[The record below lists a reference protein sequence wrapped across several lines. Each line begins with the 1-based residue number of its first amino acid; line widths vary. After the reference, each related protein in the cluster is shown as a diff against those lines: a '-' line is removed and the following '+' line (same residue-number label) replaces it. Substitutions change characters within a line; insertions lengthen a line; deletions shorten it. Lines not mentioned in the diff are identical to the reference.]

1 MHQKNFVICDQ
12 EADYARNLMQM
23 IGGRKELGFQMHMF
37 QKLEPLKKFAEQKPI
52 QILLIGEEYSQE
64 ERLEIPADEE
74 KELYKYQSVDQILTK
89 VLELSVDKERAVAKT
104 LRKTRGS
111 LIGVYSPIHRIGK
124 TKYALELGKELA
136 EKGPVLY
143 LNLEEY
149 AGGEHYFSKEQEQNL
164 GDLLYYSKQETGN
177 LGLRISMMTGQIG
190 NMDYIRTIT
199 VVQDL
204 QAVTAEEWMQLFE
217 QIVEKSIYEVLILD
231 LGDSVNGLYS
241 ILEKCDSVHTLSIEE
256 PAAKAKLQQY
266 TEILLRTGHEKILE
280 HSVQKLVSSRYCGTV
295 I

>member
-64 ERLEIPADEE
+64 ERLEIPAAERFVLVKAEGRYLADEE

-177 LGLRISMMTGQIG
+177 LGLR
-190 NMDYIRTIT
+190 

-204 QAVTAEEWMQLFE
+204 QAVTAEEWLQLFE

-231 LGDSVNGLYS
+231 LGDSVNGLFS

-266 TEILLRTGHEKILE
+266 TENLLRTGHEKILE
-280 HSVQKLVSSRYCGTV
+280 HTVQKVVRSRNGGTV

>member
-64 ERLEIPADEE
+64 ERLEIPAAERFVLVKAEGRYLADEE

-136 EKGPVLY
+136 
-143 LNLEEY
+143 
-149 AGGEHYFSKEQEQNL
+149 
-164 GDLLYYSKQETGN
+164 DLLYYSKQETGN

-190 NMDYIRTIT
+190 NMDYIRPIP

-204 QAVTAEEWMQLFE
+204 QAVTAEEWLQLFE

-231 LGDSVNGLYS
+231 LGDSVNGLFS
-241 ILEKCDSVHTLSIEE
+241 ILEKCDSVHTLSIE
-256 PAAKAKLQQY
+256 
-266 TEILLRTGHEKILE
+266 
-280 HSVQKLVSSRYCGTV
+280 
-295 I
+295 

>member
-64 ERLEIPADEE
+64 ERLEIPAAERFVLVKAEGRYLADEE

-111 LIGVYSPIHRIGK
+111 LIGVYSPI
-124 TKYALELGKELA
+124 
-136 EKGPVLY
+136 P
-143 LNLEEY
+143 
-149 AGGEHYFSKEQEQNL
+149 
-164 GDLLYYSKQETGN
+164 
-177 LGLRISMMTGQIG
+177 
-190 NMDYIRTIT
+190 

-204 QAVTAEEWMQLFE
+204 QAVTAEEWLQLFE

-231 LGDSVNGLYS
+231 LGDSVNGLFS

-256 PAAKAKLQQY
+256 PVAKAKLQQY
-266 TEILLRTGHEKILE
+266 TENLLRTGHEKILE
-280 HSVQKLVSSRYCGTV
+280 HTVQKVVRSRNGGTV

>member
-1 MHQKNFVICDQ
+1 
-12 EADYARNLMQM
+12 
-23 IGGRKELGFQMHMF
+23 MHMF

-64 ERLEIPADEE
+64 ERLEIPAAERFVLVKAEGRYLADEE

-177 LGLRISMMTGQIG
+177 L
-190 NMDYIRTIT
+190 D
-199 VVQDL
+199 
-204 QAVTAEEWMQLFE
+204 F
-217 QIVEKSIYEVLILD
+217 
-231 LGDSVNGLYS
+231 
-241 ILEKCDSVHTLSIEE
+241 
-256 PAAKAKLQQY
+256 
-266 TEILLRTGHEKILE
+266 
-280 HSVQKLVSSRYCGTV
+280 VSA
-295 I
+295 

>member
-1 MHQKNFVICDQ
+1 MDFRCICF
-12 EADYARNLMQM
+12 R
-23 IGGRKELGFQMHMF
+23 IGTTE
-37 QKLEPLKKFAEQKPI
+37 KFAEQKPI

-64 ERLEIPADEE
+64 ERLEIPTAERFVLVKAEGRYLADEE

-149 AGGEHYFSKEQEQNL
+149 AGGEHYFQKNRNRIWEISCIIQN
-164 GDLLYYSKQETGN
+164 
-177 LGLRISMMTGQIG
+177 R
-190 NMDYIRTIT
+190 R
-199 VVQDL
+199 
-204 QAVTAEEWMQLFE
+204 
-217 QIVEKSIYEVLILD
+217 
-231 LGDSVNGLYS
+231 
-241 ILEKCDSVHTLSIEE
+241 
-256 PAAKAKLQQY
+256 P
-266 TEILLRTGHEKILE
+266 EIWDF
-280 HSVQKLVSSRYCGTV
+280 VSA
-295 I
+295 

>member
-64 ERLEIPADEE
+64 ERLEIPAAERFVLVKAEGRYLADEE

-124 TKYALELGKELA
+124 TKYALE
-136 EKGPVLY
+136 
-143 LNLEEY
+143 
-149 AGGEHYFSKEQEQNL
+149 
-164 GDLLYYSKQETGN
+164 
-177 LGLRISMMTGQIG
+177 
-190 NMDYIRTIT
+190 
-199 VVQDL
+199 
-204 QAVTAEEWMQLFE
+204 EWLQLFE

-231 LGDSVNGLYS
+231 LGDSVNGLFS

-266 TEILLRTGHEKILE
+266 TENLLRTGHEKILE
-280 HSVQKLVSSRYCGTV
+280 HTVQKVVRSRNGGTV

>member
-64 ERLEIPADEE
+64 ERLEIPAAERFVLVKAEGRYLADEE

-149 AGGEHYFSKEQEQNL
+149 YTLFP
-164 GDLLYYSKQETGN
+164 LLE
-177 LGLRISMMTGQIG
+177 
-190 NMDYIRTIT
+190 
-199 VVQDL
+199 
-204 QAVTAEEWMQLFE
+204 
-217 QIVEKSIYEVLILD
+217 
-231 LGDSVNGLYS
+231 
-241 ILEKCDSVHTLSIEE
+241 
-256 PAAKAKLQQY
+256 
-266 TEILLRTGHEKILE
+266 
-280 HSVQKLVSSRYCGTV
+280 
-295 I
+295 

>member
-64 ERLEIPADEE
+64 ERLEIPAAERFVLVKAEGRYLADEE
-74 KELYKYQSVDQILTK
+74 K
-89 VLELSVDKERAVAKT
+89 ELSVDKERAVAKT

-190 NMDYIRTIT
+190 NMDYIRPIP

-204 QAVTAEEWMQLFE
+204 QAVTAEEWLQLFE

-231 LGDSVNGLYS
+231 LGDSVNGLFS

-266 TEILLRTGHEKILE
+266 TENLLRTGHEKILE
-280 HSVQKLVSSRYCGTV
+280 HTVQKVVRSRNGGTV

>member
-1 MHQKNFVICDQ
+1 MAC
-12 EADYARNLMQM
+12 
-23 IGGRKELGFQMHMF
+23 
-37 QKLEPLKKFAEQKPI
+37 
-52 QILLIGEEYSQE
+52 
-64 ERLEIPADEE
+64 
-74 KELYKYQSVDQILTK
+74 
-89 VLELSVDKERAVAKT
+89 
-104 LRKTRGS
+104 
-111 LIGVYSPIHRIGK
+111 
-124 TKYALELGKELA
+124 
-136 EKGPVLY
+136 LY

-190 NMDYIRTIT
+190 NMDYIRPIP

-204 QAVTAEEWMQLFE
+204 QAVTAEEWLQLFE

-231 LGDSVNGLYS
+231 LGDSVNGLFS

-266 TEILLRTGHEKILE
+266 TENLLRTGHEKILE
-280 HSVQKLVSSRYCGTV
+280 HTVQKVVRSRNGGTV